1 MTLNEMKVS
10 QKAIIK
16 MVNGKGA
23 LRHRLLEMGL
33 VPNTI
38 IKLQKMAPLGDP
50 LEIMIRGYELTLR
63 ISEAMLIEVEVINN
77 ENCIN
82 R

>member
-1 MTLNEMKVS
+1 MKLNEMKVS
-10 QKAIIK
+10 QQAVIK

-33 VPNTI
+33 VPNTL

-50 LEIMIRGYELTLR
+50 LEVMVRGYELTLR
-63 ISEAMLIEVEVINN
+63 ISEAMLIEVEVIK
-77 ENCIN
+77 
-82 R
+82 

>member
-1 MTLNEMKVS
+1 MYLNEMKVS
-10 QKAIIK
+10 QQAVIK

-33 VPNTI
+33 VPNTL

-50 LEIMIRGYELTLR
+50 LEVMVRGYELTLR
-63 ISEAMLIEVEVINN
+63 ISEAMLIEVEVIK
-77 ENCIN
+77 
-82 R
+82 